1 MKGHIRERSSGRW
14 AIILDDPNSPS
25 RKRRWHSFK
34 GTKRQAQV
42 ECARLIAEIQ
52 RGSYIAPDKTSFEI
66 YAERWLAHIKT
77 QVSPKSHA
85 RYVELMRKNI
95 VPLLGKIVLTKVKPA
110 AISDAYTKALVNGR
124 RDGTGGLSP
133 RTVTHMHRVLKQS
146 LGQAVKWELLNR
158 NPADAVDPPRVER
171 SPMQTYDLDQTVALI
186 DAMRGTRL
194 LVPTML
200 AVLCGLRRGEVVALK
215 WKSVDLDN
223 GRLAVVESAEQVGTR
238 VRYKLPKNGKGRTLA
253 LSERLIEALRAHRT
267 QQAQELLKVGVRLTN
282 ESFVVAQVDG
292 SPVQPDTLTQDWVRK
307 IAKTG
312 LPAYRFHDLRHAHA
326 THMLANGIHPKVA
339 SERLGH
345 SKTGI
350 TLDLYSHV
358 LPGMQEDAAER
369 IDEALQAAIDRRT
382 K

>member
-171 SPMQTYDLDQTVALI
+171 SPMQTYDWSAPLMVDSF
-186 DAMRGTRL
+186 
-194 LVPTML
+194 
-200 AVLCGLRRGEVVALK
+200 RR
-215 WKSVDLDN
+215 
-223 GRLAVVESAEQVGTR
+223 
-238 VRYKLPKNGKGRTLA
+238 
-253 LSERLIEALRAHRT
+253 
-267 QQAQELLKVGVRLTN
+267 
-282 ESFVVAQVDG
+282 
-292 SPVQPDTLTQDWVRK
+292 
-307 IAKTG
+307 
-312 LPAYRFHDLRHAHA
+312 RF
-326 THMLANGIHPKVA
+326 
-339 SERLGH
+339 
-345 SKTGI
+345 
-350 TLDLYSHV
+350 
-358 LPGMQEDAAER
+358 
-369 IDEALQAAIDRRT
+369 
-382 K
+382 